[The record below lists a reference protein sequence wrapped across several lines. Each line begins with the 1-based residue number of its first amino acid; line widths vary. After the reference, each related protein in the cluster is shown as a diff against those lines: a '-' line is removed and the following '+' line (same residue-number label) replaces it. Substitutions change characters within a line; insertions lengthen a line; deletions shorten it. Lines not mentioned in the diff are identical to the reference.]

1 MMEPKGIAGGIP
13 VYCAFDGI
21 ADIESLTPH
30 PKNPHRHTEEQ
41 IRLLAKMISI
51 QGWRVPITV
60 SKRSGYIIRGHC
72 RFQAAQA
79 LGVKQVPVDRQE
91 YKTEED
97 ELADLIGDN
106 RIQELSFTDNDG
118 LKAILDEL
126 SKTTIDMEITGFNE
140 KEIVEMLSRSFDP
153 FLAGD
158 ELDTELEDVDI
169 EGDHAQKAHTLVF
182 RFTDEDKLAEVK
194 EILGI
199 KPHQASCDGSILLE
213 FLRGVVKEDGL
224 LREPEMDG

>member
-1 MMEPKGIAGGIP
+1 MTEPKGVASGIP
-13 VYCAFDGI
+13 VYCAFDEI
-21 ADIESLTPH
+21 IDIGLLRPH

-41 IRLLAKMISI
+41 IRLLAKMISV

-72 RFQAAQA
+72 RLQAAQA

-126 SKTTIDMEITGFNE
+126 SKTTIDMEVTGFNE
-140 KEIVEMLSRSFDP
+140 KEIVEMLSRPFDP
-153 FLAGD
+153 FLADD
-158 ELDTELEDVDI
+158 ELGTELEDADI
-169 EGDHAQKAHTLVF
+169 EGDHVQKAPTLVF
-182 RFTDEDKLAEVK
+182 RFTDEDELAEVK
-194 EILGI
+194 GILGI
-199 KPHQASCDGSILLE
+199 KPHQASCDGSVLLD
-213 FLRGVVKEDGL
+213 FLRGVKEDGL